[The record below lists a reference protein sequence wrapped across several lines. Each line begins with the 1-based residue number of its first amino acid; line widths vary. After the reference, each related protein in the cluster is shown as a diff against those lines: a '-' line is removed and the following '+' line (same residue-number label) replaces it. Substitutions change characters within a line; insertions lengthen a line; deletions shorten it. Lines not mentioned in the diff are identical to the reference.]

1 MALAF
6 NQYLISTT
14 GGALSQIASIESETT
29 DRERWRHHF
38 HNNKK
43 LKNKEV
49 SDCQSRNLF

>member
-6 NQYLISTT
+6 NQYLVSTT